1 MLEKNQLFTA
11 EIEDITNEGNG
22 VCKIDRFAVFVP
34 DTAIGDV
41 IRVKIVKVLK
51 NYAYGII
58 DKIIQPSSDRI
69 ENDCMYYKKCGGCV
83 FRHISYEAEC
93 RIKDNIVKNAFRRI
107 GGLEPEFEDFI
118 AAENIYG
125 YRNKAQYPVTAI
137 NGNVICGFY
146 ASRSH
151 RIVSLT
157 DCSLQ
162 PKIFGCILENILEYI
177 REKKIPAYSE
187 ETHTGIIRN
196 IYIRKGTYSGEIMVC
211 IVVRKDI
218 SRQLAGLCKKIT
230 GKFPDVK
237 SIVMNI
243 NSEKT
248 NVILGE
254 KCVLLYGSDRI
265 SDIMCGNKIN
275 ISPLSFY
282 QVNTL
287 QAERL
292 YAKALEYAA
301 PEKEN
306 VIADLYC
313 GTGTIGLSMADSAGK
328 IIGIEIIPQAIEN
341 AWENARINNIHNA
354 EFYCGD
360 AGEVFKDLLEKGY
373 SPDIIVVDPPR
384 KGCSAKT
391 ISIITQTA
399 PEKIIM
405 ISCNPATA
413 ARDAKILSEYGYT
426 TVKVVGCDLFPRT
439 KHVECVVLMSKVQN

>member
-1 MLEKNQLFTA
+1 
-11 EIEDITNEGNG
+11 
-22 VCKIDRFAVFVP
+22 
-34 DTAIGDV
+34 
-41 IRVKIVKVLK
+41 
-51 NYAYGII
+51 
-58 DKIIQPSSDRI
+58 
-69 ENDCMYYKKCGGCV
+69 
-83 FRHISYEAEC
+83 
-93 RIKDNIVKNAFRRI
+93 
-107 GGLEPEFEDFI
+107 
-118 AAENIYG
+118 
-125 YRNKAQYPVTAI
+125 
-137 NGNVICGFY
+137 
-146 ASRSH
+146 
-151 RIVSLT
+151 
-157 DCSLQ
+157 
-162 PKIFGCILENILEYI
+162 
-177 REKKIPAYSE
+177 
-187 ETHTGIIRN
+187 
-196 IYIRKGTYSGEIMVC
+196 MVC

-218 SRQLAGLCKKIT
+218 SRQLAGLCRKIT

-248 NVILGE
+248 NVILGK
-254 KCVLLYGSDRI
+254 KCVLLYGCDRI

-313 GTGTIGLSMADSAGK
+313 GTGTIGLSMTDSAGK

-391 ISIITQTA
+391 ISIIAQTA

-426 TVKVVGCDLFPRT
+426 TVKVAGCDLFPRT
-439 KHVECVVLMSKVQN
+439 KHVECVVLMSRDNG